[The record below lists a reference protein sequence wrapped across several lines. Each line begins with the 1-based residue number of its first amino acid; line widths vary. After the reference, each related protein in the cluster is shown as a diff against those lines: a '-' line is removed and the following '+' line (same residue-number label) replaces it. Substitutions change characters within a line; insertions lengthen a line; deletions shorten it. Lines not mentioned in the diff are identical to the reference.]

1 MSNHDDEHDHDEMGG
16 NYCPVCGEELANN
29 EIDNIVDA
37 IETYVENNYRDVRR
51 ILASKNVI
59 TSIAKETDESETYL
73 SEHLEYVDAPVTYC
87 VSEDAD
93 ITIYRQAGTSTA
105 DEDRYWAKTT
115 FSAEELIEQV
125 NNDE

>member
-1 MSNHDDEHDHDEMGG
+1 MSNHDDEHNHSEMGS

-29 EIDNIVDA
+29 EIDNVVDA
-37 IETYVENNYRDVRR
+37 IEKYVEDSYREVRR
-51 ILASKNVI
+51 VIVPRRVI
-59 TSIAKETDESETYL
+59 TTIADEVEEPESFL
-73 SEHLEYVDAPVTYC
+73 SEYLQHVDAPVTYC

-93 ITIYRQAGTSTA
+93 ITIYRQAGSSTA